1 MSDTP
6 CGQRCGTLTRRQTL
20 AAGVA
25 LFSAPLAANLTPA
38 HAAPLRQ
45 ATPVPTTPAD
55 PSAALAELA
64 EAAMESYKLQA
75 LLMRVVLDGEEL
87 ITTALGETMTG
98 VPATADM
105 HFRNG
110 AVAITYMST
119 IVLQLVDEGVV
130 TLDDPLANW
139 LPELPDSANVT
150 LRQLMNMTAGY
161 PDFVRNTG
169 FQAEFYANPFR
180 AWTPEQQIAISLST
194 PRIFA
199 PGTNWDYSHSN
210 YVILGQAIQ
219 KITGQSLHDVMQ
231 ERILTPLGLTQTQGF
246 QTAEIPAPVLH
257 SFSSERRDALGIP
270 AGTPFIEDSTFWNP
284 SWTLAEGAVQIST
297 ITDMATSAIAFGEG
311 TLLSPES
318 HQAQISP
325 DLIGFGKPLQG
336 CPACHTLDANYS
348 YGLGIVI
355 NHNWLLQNPL
365 FAGCGS
371 VAAYLPSRKLA
382 VAIATTFTDEAFA
395 DDGSNKYDR
404 ASASILVDVA
414 KLLAPDD
421 LPAPRAT

>member
-1 MSDTP
+1 MSDIP
-6 CGQRCGTLTRRQTL
+6 CGKRCGETFTRRQTL
-20 AAGVA
+20 AAGFA
-25 LFSAPLAANLTPA
+25 LAAAPLAATFTPA
-38 HAAPLRQ
+38 QAAPHRQ
-45 ATPVPTTPAD
+45 ATPVPDPA
-55 PSAALAELA
+55 AALADLA
-64 EAAMESYKLQA
+64 AAAMETYKLQA

-98 VPATADM
+98 VPATIDM

-139 LPELPDSANVT
+139 LPELPDSEHAT

-161 PDFVRNTG
+161 PDFVRNTD
-169 FQAEFYANPFR
+169 FQQAFYANPFR
-180 AWTPEQQIAISLST
+180 IWTPQEQIAFSLAT

-210 YVILGQAIQ
+210 YVILGQAIE
-219 KITGQSLHDVMQ
+219 KITGQPLHDVMQ
-231 ERILTPLGLTQTQGF
+231 EKILSPLGLTQTQGF
-246 QTAEIPAPVLH
+246 QTAEIPPPVLH
-257 SFSSERRDALGIP
+257 SFTSERRGELGIP
-270 AGTPFIEDSTFWNP
+270 NGTPFIEDSTFWNP

-297 ITDMATSAIAFGEG
+297 ITDMATSASAFGEG

-318 HQAQISP
+318 HKAQISP
-325 DLIGFGKPLQG
+325 DLLGFGKPQEG
-336 CPACHTLDANYS
+336 CPTCHTLDATYS

-355 NHNWLLQNPL
+355 NHNWVLQNPL

-371 VAAYLPSRKLA
+371 VAASLPSKKLA
-382 VAIATTFTDEAFA
+382 VAIATTFTPAAYAE
-395 DDGSNKYDR
+395 DGSNAYER

-421 LPAPRAT
+421 LPAPRKTS